1 MASCSKDES
10 VIIWN
15 MDKIK
20 QNLNKTVGVDQT
32 DYIITVIDE
41 HEHVIDAIKF
51 APEAACQ
58 TI

>member
-15 MDKIK
+15 MERIK
-20 QNLNKTVGVDQT
+20 HNINKTEAVDQT
-32 DYIITVIDE
+32 DFIFTIIDE

-51 APEAACQ
+51 APEIAC
-58 TI
+58 